1 MILIRNLKYSLRRHF
16 ENEKLIKERYD
27 KRAHLKQKSRHN
39 KQATRKTRQQYTD
52 ATNTN
57 WVWTMS
63 CRNVISLGFDNIRAK
78 PLFFYLTVQIRNDG
92 RTFTILKRVT
102 TVLISLA
109 TWTQHEVQFL
119 RIRNQRELIRPWNYM
134 SLWWYRSSRCCWLR
148 FTTRFPFLNSF
159 RLSHIK
165 KVYEKMV
172 EI

>member
-1 MILIRNLKYSLRRHF
+1 
-16 ENEKLIKERYD
+16 
-27 KRAHLKQKSRHN
+27 
-39 KQATRKTRQQYTD
+39 
-52 ATNTN
+52 
-57 WVWTMS
+57 MS

-148 FTTRFPFLNSF
+148 FTTLFPFLNSF

-165 KVYEKMV
+165 KGLWKDGWNLIWIEKITAFKTV
-172 EI
+172 HRFAEIYVVSAFFKILEFDLRAAKVM